1 MIPDE
6 TRRFLLTSIP
16 SVPYLE
22 AALLFR
28 RMPDAQLTRAD
39 LAHALYIDDQRAA
52 NLLDGLLGAQIIQA
66 IAGNELRYRYAPRDE
81 GLAAALEQ
89 LARVYETEMIA
100 VANLIHDTTAKSAQ
114 HFADAF
120 RLRRKGP

>member
-22 AALLFR
+22 ATLLFR
-28 RMPDAQLTRAD
+28 RMPEAQLTRAD
-39 LAHALYIDDQRAA
+39 LAHALYIDEQRAGS
-52 NLLDGLLGAQIIQA
+52 LLDALLGAGIVSA
-66 IAGNELRYRYAPRDE
+66 TADKEPRYRYAPRDE
-81 GLAAALEQ
+81 GLAEAIAQ

-100 VANLIHDTTAKSAQ
+100 VANLIHDATAKSAH

-120 RLRRKGP
+120 KLRKGR